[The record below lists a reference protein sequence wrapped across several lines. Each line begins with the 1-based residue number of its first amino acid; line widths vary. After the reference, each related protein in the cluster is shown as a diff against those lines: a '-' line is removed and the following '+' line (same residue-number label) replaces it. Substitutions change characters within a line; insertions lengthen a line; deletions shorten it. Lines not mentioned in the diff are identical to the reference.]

1 MNGNSDRSSLR
12 KPSGTTARRSER
24 TTKVT
29 NTMNSYILWKSR
41 HETATARFSSL
52 IPHPCPSESFPI
64 ASVPLSLQDVAK
76 LGMFGAWIEQRQ
88 ESRPQPLPPQ
98 SQSQSQEPVV
108 KSLDQIL
115 DRWIGEHSHAPGID
129 LDATRALGNE
139 ADRLLGVLVED
150 ATVEV
155 PESVT
160 LRLNNVVEY
169 MQQFSS
175 FWVTVLSALVAV
187 SRSDD
192 AWRVGLRPSR
202 EIADQIVHNGM
213 EDDAY
218 KQPNWWM
225 GAVGG
230 DSLVMPLVGPVLKN
244 NSAGWLIGHMQDRRE
259 HRQLMQRLAD
269 YSELVSLYVAKN
281 QLLVV
286 SAMVTRFL
294 ATQRLGANATLY
306 VKSVS
311 DGESALLL
319 GPQSPRRWYAKP
331 FTRRWKMRLGPLPA
345 PSGAALDVVGI

>member
-1 MNGNSDRSSLR
+1 MS
-12 KPSGTTARRSER
+12 
-24 TTKVT
+24 
-29 NTMNSYILWKSR
+29 SYILWKSR
-41 HETATARFSSL
+41 HEPATARFSSL
-52 IPHPCPSESFPI
+52 VPHPCPPESFPI
-64 ASVPLSLQDVAK
+64 ASIPLGLREVAA
-76 LGMFGAWIEQRQ
+76 LGMFGAWLEQRQ
-88 ESRPQPLPPQ
+88 ESQPTAPHSDQ
-98 SQSQSQEPVV
+98 PVV
-108 KSLDQIL
+108 RSLDQIL
-115 DRWIGEHSHAPGID
+115 DRWIAEHSHTPGID
-129 LDATRALGNE
+129 LDATRELGSE
-139 ADRLLGVLVED
+139 ADKLLGILVED

-155 PESVT
+155 PASVT
-160 LRLNNVVEY
+160 LRITNVVEY

-187 SRSDD
+187 SRSDE

-202 EIADQIVHNGM
+202 EIAHQIVQNGM
-213 EDDAY
+213 EDAAY
-218 KQPNWWM
+218 KEPNWWL

-244 NSAGWLIGHMQDRRE
+244 SSAGWLIGHMQDRRE

-286 SAMVTRFL
+286 AAMVNRFL

-319 GPQSPRRWYAKP
+319 GPQTPRRWYARP
-331 FTRRWKMRLGPLPA
+331 FTRRWEMRLGPLPA
-345 PSGAALDVVGI
+345 PSGAALDAVGN